1 MHCSGLESW
10 HRKTSQQHT
19 MKKVG
24 VQIQMGVCRSFSC
37 LLLLLCP
44 VSPSTWPSLLL
55 ILHCVS
61 TRHLIIH
68 WKRKIRFATR
78 VFLLNLHSRLGGAV
92 QGRRG
97 EKRGLYRMAWIQPQ
111 NNNDENTIK
120 CKIWWCV
127 SGCCCWLGPLCCC
140 LGSRR
145 GGNKYD
151 RNHLIIFIVSFAW
164 PPLLLL
170 LGFAVLV
177 VGHTRTFTSNYTGGS
192 LHETPT
198 SAPPL

>member
-1 MHCSGLESW
+1 M
-10 HRKTSQQHT
+10 KTSQQHT

-37 LLLLLCP
+37 LLLLLLCP

-92 QGRRG
+92 QG
-97 EKRGLYRMAWIQPQ
+97 KRGGR
-111 NNNDENTIK
+111 EE
-120 CKIWWCV
+120 
-127 SGCCCWLGPLCCC
+127 GPLSHDLDTTAKQQRREHDQMQDLVVC
-140 LGSRR
+140 L
-145 GGNKYD
+145 
-151 RNHLIIFIVSFAW
+151 W
-164 PPLLLL
+164 LLLL
-170 LGFAVLV
+170 
-177 VGHTRTFTSNYTGGS
+177 VGATLLLLPGEQKGRQ
-192 LHETPT
+192 
-198 SAPPL
+198 